1 MAKKSIKYFYG
12 DIKFTI
18 REQDGHWHLDYYY
31 KKERV
36 RGSTKEK
43 STQNG
48 LEIVKKQI
56 IPDIVFGLGESVS
69 QVEKKMN
76 DKKEQTLD
84 EFASEYFAL
93 RLKKNKVREHV
104 HYKEVTHYNNHIAPV
119 FGYFKLYEIG
129 VEELEKW
136 QANLKSLKNKELKPL
151 TKQRIRSVFL
161 GILEKAKKYK
171 RISENPLLDVDAPK
185 KTKAI
190 ELQSDKKDKKDKKKK
205 VIRDGNIYPFTET
218 ELALIIKNSDGY
230 IKNFIQFMV
239 ATGMRPGEI
248 VALKWSDIDFDRKE
262 IDVSRTRIRSKIPK
276 EIKDGEVK
284 TDSSYRYIDMLA
296 LAEEALIRQKKLT
309 EQYEY
314 IFISYF
320 KRPFYTHDIIGV
332 RFHKILKKS
341 GVKDRPLY
349 NLRHTFASQMIS
361 RGVDILWV
369 SKTLGHKDAS
379 ITLKI
384 YAKFIKEND
393 DKRFKN
399 IAEIDKKMVKLEN
412 SSDDNS
418 DK

>member
-18 REQDGHWHLDYYY
+18 RDQDGHWHLDYYY
-31 KKERV
+31 KTKRV

-56 IPDIVFGLGESVS
+56 IPDIVFGLGESVA

-76 DKKEQTLD
+76 DKKEQTLA
-84 EFASEYFAL
+84 EFASDYFAL
-93 RLKKNKVREHV
+93 RLKDNKVREHV
-104 HYKEVTHYNNHIAPV
+104 HYKEVAHYNNHIAPV
-119 FGYFKLYEIG
+119 FGYFKLYAIG

-136 QANLKSLKNKELKPL
+136 QANLKSLKNKELEPS
-151 TKQRIRSVFL
+151 TKKRIRSVFF

-171 RISENPLLDVDAPK
+171 RISENPLLYVETVKKGKPK
-185 KTKAI
+185 I
-190 ELQSDKKDKKDKKKK
+190 QKDKNKKI
-205 VIRDGNIYPFTET
+205 IRDGNIYPFTET
-218 ELALIIKNSDGY
+218 ELVLIIESTSGY
-230 IKNFIQFMV
+230 LKNFIQFMV

-248 VALKWSDIDFDRKE
+248 VALKWSDIDFNRKK
-262 IDVSRTRIRSKIPK
+262 IDVFRTRLRSKIPK
-276 EIKDGEVK
+276 TIQDGDTK
-284 TDSSYRYIDMLA
+284 TDASYRYIDMLA
-296 LAEEALIRQKKLT
+296 LAEEALLKQKKLT
-309 EQYEY
+309 AEYEY

-320 KRPFYTHDIIGV
+320 KRPFYTHDVIGV
-332 RFHKILKKS
+332 NFHKILKTS

-379 ITLKI
+379 ITLKT
-384 YAKFIKEND
+384 YAKFIEEDD

-412 SSDDNS
+412 SNNENN